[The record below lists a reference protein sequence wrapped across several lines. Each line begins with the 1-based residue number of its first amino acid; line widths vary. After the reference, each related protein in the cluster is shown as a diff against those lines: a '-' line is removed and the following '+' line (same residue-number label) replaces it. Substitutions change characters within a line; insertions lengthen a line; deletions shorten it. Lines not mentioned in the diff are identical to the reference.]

1 LKRWFHT
8 DAFYCIS
15 IFPKYQFI
23 QDNIRLMTPRSRLTF
38 SIVFI
43 TALLSSQPVWSGGPA
58 SDSGRDMVSRQVD
71 SLIYECLPKGTDV
84 ALYVYDLSARQPVYS
99 YRADVMCRPASVQ
112 KVITGAVA
120 LETLGPDFQFETRLS
135 IRGAI
140 KSDGTLDG
148 DAYLVG
154 GLDPALMETDL
165 MRMATELK
173 NAGVRHISGSLVAD
187 VSLMDSVS
195 WGPGWCW
202 DDAPSSFQPFISPLL
217 VHGGYLQ
224 VQVVPGAKGKPATVN
239 LFPQNSFIKVD
250 NRSVSLDKNAGALEI
265 ETDWTHG
272 DNTVRIS
279 GNVSKA
285 QSVELSIR
293 PSHWFALNLFKEYL
307 GQEGI
312 TVANV
317 CYGQCP
323 AISQTVWVVSHSLTD
338 ILKHAMKESDNLYA
352 ECMFLRSGKVS
363 TQYPVTFEKAS
374 KYTQDFIERKFGLK
388 QTSYNIVDGSGLSM
402 YDFMSPSFMVDI
414 LTLVYH
420 SPSLYPAFL
429 DALPVSGMDGT
440 LKGRLGSRNTIGK
453 VHAKTGTVT
462 GACTLAGYVQTR
474 SGHTLAFSIMNGG
487 AVKTAPSRK
496 FQDQLCEVL
505 VQL

>member
-1 LKRWFHT
+1 
-8 DAFYCIS
+8 
-15 IFPKYQFI
+15 
-23 QDNIRLMTPRSRLTF
+23 MTTGSRLSF

-43 TALLSSQPVWSGGPA
+43 TALLSSYPVWSGKPA
-58 SDSGRDMVSRQVD
+58 SDSKNDEVNRQVD

-84 ALYVYDLSARQPVYS
+84 AMFVYDLTTRQPVYS

-120 LETLGPDFQFETRLS
+120 LETLGPDFQFETRLA
-135 IRGAI
+135 IRGEI
-140 KSDGTLDG
+140 KSDGILDG
-148 DAYLVG
+148 DVFLIG

-165 MRMATELK
+165 RRMAAELK
-173 NAGVRHISGSLVAD
+173 KAGVSKISGSLVAD

-202 DDAPSSFQPFISPLL
+202 DDAPSSFQPFISPLM

-224 VQVVPGAKGKPATVN
+224 VQVVPGAKGKPAKVN
-239 LFPQNSFIKVD
+239 LFPQNSFIKVE
-250 NRSVSLDKNAGALEI
+250 NRSVSLDSKAGALEV

-279 GNVSKA
+279 GNVAKT

-293 PSHWFALNLFKEYL
+293 PSHWFALNLFREYL
-307 GQEGI
+307 EQEGI
-312 TVANV
+312 TAADVR
-317 CYGQCP
+317 YGQCP
-323 AISQTVWVVSHSLTD
+323 AVCQLVSTASHSLAD
-338 ILKHAMKESDNLYA
+338 VLKHALKESDNLYA
-352 ECMFLRSGKVS
+352 ECMFLRSAKVV
-363 TQYPVTFEKAS
+363 TQYPVSFEKAS

-402 YDFMSPSFMVDI
+402 YDFMSPAFMVDI
-414 LTLVYH
+414 LKLVYH
-420 SPSLYPAFL
+420 TPNLYRVFF

-440 LKGRLGSRNTIGK
+440 LKGRMGSRSAIGK
-453 VHAKTGTVT
+453 VRAKTGTVT
-462 GACTLAGYVQTR
+462 GACSLAGYITTQ
-474 SGHTLAFSIMNGG
+474 SGHILAFSIMNGG

-496 FQDQLCEVL
+496 FQDLICEVL